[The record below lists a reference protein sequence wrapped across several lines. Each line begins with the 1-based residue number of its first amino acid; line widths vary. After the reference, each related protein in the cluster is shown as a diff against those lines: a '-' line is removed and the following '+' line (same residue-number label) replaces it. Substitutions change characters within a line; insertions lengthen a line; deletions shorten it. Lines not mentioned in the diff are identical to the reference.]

1 MSNSWIADRT
11 RLFDSSGIRKVFD
24 LASKMESPIDLS
36 IGQPDY
42 DVPEPVRAA
51 CIQAIESG
59 KNNYALT
66 QGMPVLR
73 EKLQARIDRQYG
85 HDDRRVF
92 VSSGTSGGIV
102 LTLLS
107 MVNPGDEVIIF
118 DPYFVM
124 YEALTRLVGG
134 TPVLIPTYPDFCI
147 PLDRVA
153 DAITDK
159 TKMILLNSPA
169 NPTGAVATVEAI
181 RGLAQLAQQHE
192 IALVSDE
199 IYSEF
204 CYDAPFVSPA
214 QFNERTIV
222 IDGFSKNYAMTG
234 WRLGFVHGPAEVIE
248 TMVKVQQYTF
258 VCAAAGPVGR
268 GRGHGRGRQSVHRGL
283 PSEARLDRRRPVRPV
298 RDRQSAGR
306 FLRLPQDALGYGH
319 RVRQPGDRKPPAGDS
334 GQGVQPAGHAFPH
347 FLRRVERRD
356 PARHRRAAKAGAA
369 VSASA
374 HLPARHSWHLLH
386 PECSW
391 RPNPGINWAV

>member
-1 MSNSWIADRT
+1 MMVIRQRDTPIRNVLPSPSGERMTNSWIADRT

-73 EKLQARIDRQYG
+73 EKLQARIDQRYG

-124 YEALTRLVGG
+124 YEALTRLVSG
-134 TPVLIPTYPDFCI
+134 TPVLIPTYPDFRI

-153 DAITDK
+153 DAIT
-159 TKMILLNSPA
+159 T
-169 NPTGAVATVEAI
+169 
-181 RGLAQLAQQHE
+181 
-192 IALVSDE
+192 
-199 IYSEF
+199 
-204 CYDAPFVSPA
+204 
-214 QFNERTIV
+214 
-222 IDGFSKNYAMTG
+222 
-234 WRLGFVHGPAEVIE
+234 
-248 TMVKVQQYTF
+248 
-258 VCAAAGPVGR
+258 
-268 GRGHGRGRQSVHRGL
+268 
-283 PSEARLDRRRPVRPV
+283 RRR
-298 RDRQSAGR
+298 
-306 FLRLPQDALGYGH
+306 
-319 RVRQPGDRKPPAGDS
+319 
-334 GQGVQPAGHAFPH
+334 
-347 FLRRVERRD
+347 
-356 PARHRRAAKAGAA
+356 
-369 VSASA
+369 
-374 HLPARHSWHLLH
+374 
-386 PECSW
+386 
-391 RPNPGINWAV
+391 

>member
-1 MSNSWIADRT
+1 MTTSWIADRT

-51 CIQAIESG
+51 CIAAIESG

-73 EKLQARIDRQYG
+73 EKLQARIDGRYG
-85 HDDRRVF
+85 HSDRRVF

-134 TPVLIPTYPDFCI
+134 TPVLIPTYPDFRI
-147 PLDRVA
+147 PLERVA
-153 DAITDK
+153 DAITDR

-169 NPTGAVATVEAI
+169 NPTGAVATVDEI
-181 RGLAQLAQQHE
+181 RGLADMAAKHN

-199 IYSEF
+199 IYSQF

-214 QFNERTIV
+214 EFNERTIV

-234 WRLGFVHGPAEVIE
+234 WRLGFVHGPAEVID

-258 VCAAAGPVGR
+258 VCAP
-268 GRGHGRGRQSVHRGL
+268 
-283 PSEARLDRRRPVRPV
+283 
-298 RDRQSAGR
+298 
-306 FLRLPQDALGYGH
+306 
-319 RVRQPGDRKPPAGDS
+319 
-334 GQGVQPAGHAFPH
+334 QPAQW
-347 FLRRVERRD
+347 
-356 PARHRRAAKAGAA
+356 AGAA
-369 VSASA
+369 AMDVDVSQYTTAYHQKRDLIVNGLADLYEIANPRGAFYVFPKTPWGTGTEFVNQAIENRLLVIPGKVFSQQDTHFRISYAASNEVIQRGIEV
-374 HLPARHSWHLLH
+374 LRRLARSA
-386 PECSW
+386 P
-391 RPNPGINWAV
+391 

>member
-1 MSNSWIADRT
+1 MTNSWIADRT

-42 DVPEPVRAA
+42 DVPAPVRAA

-73 EKLQARIDRQYG
+73 EKLQARIDREYG
-85 HDDRRVF
+85 HADRRVF

-107 MVNPGDEVIIF
+107 LVNPGDEVIIF

-134 TPVLIPTYPDFCI
+134 TPILIATYPDFRI

-169 NPTGAVATVEAI
+169 NPTGAVASLDEV
-181 RGLAQLAQQHE
+181 RGLAELAEAHD

-199 IYSEF
+199 IYSQF
-204 CYDAPFVSPA
+204 CYDEPFVSPA
-214 QFNERTIV
+214 RFNARTIV

-234 WRLGFVHGPAEVIE
+234 WRLGFVHGPAEVID

-258 VCAAAGPVGR
+258 VCAP
-268 GRGHGRGRQSVHRGL
+268 
-283 PSEARLDRRRPVRPV
+283 
-298 RDRQSAGR
+298 
-306 FLRLPQDALGYGH
+306 
-319 RVRQPGDRKPPAGDS
+319 
-334 GQGVQPAGHAFPH
+334 QPAQW
-347 FLRRVERRD
+347 
-356 PARHRRAAKAGAA
+356 AGAA
-369 VSASA
+369 AMDLDVSQYTEAYHQKRDLIVQGLADRYEIANPRGAFYVFPKTPWGTGTEFVDRAIENRLLVIPGKVFSQQDTHFRISYA
-374 HLPARHSWHLLH
+374 APNHVIERGIEVLRKLAR
-386 PECSW
+386 
-391 RPNPGINWAV
+391 R

>member
-1 MSNSWIADRT
+1 MTNSWIADRT

-73 EKLQARIDRQYG
+73 EKLQARIDQQYG

-107 MVNPGDEVIIF
+107 LVNPGDEVIIF

-134 TPVLIPTYPDFCI
+134 TPVLIPTYPDFRI

-153 DAITDK
+153 AAITDK

-169 NPTGAVATVEAI
+169 NPTGAVATVEEI
-181 RGLAQLAQQHE
+181 RGLAEMAQEHD

-214 QFNERTIV
+214 EFNERTIV

-234 WRLGFVHGPAEVIE
+234 WRLGFVHGPAEVID

-258 VCAAAGPVGR
+258 VCAPQPAQWAGAVAMDVDVSAADG
-268 GRGHGRGRQSVHRGL
+268 GL
-283 PSEARLDRRRPVRPV
+283 SPETRFDRRRPVRPV
-298 RDRQSAGR
+298 RDRQSAR
-306 FLRLPQDALGYGH
+306 RVLRVPQDPVGHRH
-319 RVRQPGDRKPPAGDS
+319 RVRQQGDREPTARDS
-334 GQGVQPAGHAFPH
+334 GQSVQPAGHAFSH
-347 FLRRVERRD
+347 FLCR
-356 PARHRRAAKAGAA
+356 ARTR
-369 VSASA
+369 
-374 HLPARHSWHLLH
+374 
-386 PECSW
+386 
-391 RPNPGINWAV
+391 